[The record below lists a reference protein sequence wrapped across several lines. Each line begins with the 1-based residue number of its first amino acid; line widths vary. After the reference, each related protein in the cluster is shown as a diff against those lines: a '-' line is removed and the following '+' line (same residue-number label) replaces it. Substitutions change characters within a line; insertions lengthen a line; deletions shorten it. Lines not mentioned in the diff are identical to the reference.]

1 MFNSG
6 YARKSVSFCLTSL
19 HQLAWCRGCKIAL
32 VMSELPQ
39 SLKGNSKEIKSGHKI
54 QRDNAEQ
61 MTSIYIVP
69 KFRLLDTAL
78 VRTLQW
84 LLYFLVRIFLVRN
97 NA

>member
-61 MTSIYIVP
+61 MTSIL
-69 KFRLLDTAL
+69 F
-78 VRTLQW
+78 QN
-84 LLYFLVRIFLVRN
+84 FGF
-97 NA
+97 

>member
-1 MFNSG
+1 
-6 YARKSVSFCLTSL
+6 
-19 HQLAWCRGCKIAL
+19 
-32 VMSELPQ
+32 MSELPQ

-69 KFRLLDTAL
+69 KFRRLDTAL

-84 LLYFLVRIFLVRN
+84 LDPLFPRSYFFGEEQCVRKL
-97 NA
+97 